1 MRSNRNC
8 NERLYLDSSL
18 DVRLVLKIVVKYH
31 GVEIQMTTKE
41 QKEKIA
47 LELMREYGVI
57 KAQLND
63 YGISRTERE
72 PTGEYAE
79 WLVASKL
86 GFRQAENTVQSGYD
100 LIDPQTGKTYQIK
113 ARRIF
118 KDHSYKVS
126 ISKYKKYPFDYLIL
140 ILFNEDFTVRRA
152 YQYTYESIPLF
163 FKSKGANMELMISLS
178 NYREKLE
185 NIEDMRI
192 LAL

>member
-1 MRSNRNC
+1 M
-8 NERLYLDSSL
+8 LDK
-18 DVRLVLKIVVKYH
+18 R
-31 GVEIQMTTKE
+31 
-41 QKEKIA
+41 QKEKLA
-47 LELMREYGVI
+47 LELMQEYGVI

-79 WLVASKL
+79 WLVAAKL
-86 GFRQAENTVQSGYD
+86 DFVQAENTVQSGYD

-118 KDHSYKVS
+118 KGHSYKVR

-163 FKSKGANMELMISLS
+163 FKPKEANMELMITLS
-178 NYREKLE
+178 NYRAILE
-185 NIEDMRI
+185 NVDGMSI